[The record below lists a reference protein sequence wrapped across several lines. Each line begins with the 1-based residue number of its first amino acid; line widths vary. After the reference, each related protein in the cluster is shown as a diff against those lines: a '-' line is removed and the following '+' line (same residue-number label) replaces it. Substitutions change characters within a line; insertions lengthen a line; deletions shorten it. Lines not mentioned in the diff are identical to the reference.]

1 VDLRIGT
8 RGSALARWQAEHVKA
23 RLESMGHH
31 VTLNIITTTGDRIQ
45 DRRLESAGGKGAFLK
60 EIEEAMLAR
69 EVDLAVH
76 SLKDV
81 PTLMPEGLRLVAFLE
96 RADPRDA
103 LLSSS
108 GLGLGQLPPGA
119 VVGTTSLRR
128 QALVASLRPDLRLAD
143 LRGNV
148 DTRISRLQEGKYDA
162 IILALAGLTRLGRA
176 AEVTEALE
184 TRVFLPAPGQG
195 AIAIECRADDPA
207 TSDALRPLHHEP
219 TARRIAAERAFLHA
233 FQGGCNV
240 PLGAH
245 AVEEGPGLYLRAFVS
260 RPDGSRMVRAEG
272 RGDDPTALG
281 RRIADELIAQ
291 GARELLQ

>member
-1 VDLRIGT
+1 LELRIGT

-23 RLESMGHH
+23 RLEALGHR
-31 VTLNIITTTGDRIQ
+31 VTLTIITTSGDRIQ
-45 DRRLESAGGKGAFLK
+45 DRRLDTAGGKGAFLK

-81 PTLMPEGLRLVAFLE
+81 PTTLPAGLGLVAFLE

-108 GLGLGQLPPGA
+108 GLGLGQLPAGA

-128 QALVASLRPDLRLAD
+128 QALVASLRPDLRLTD

-162 IILALAGLTRLGRA
+162 IILAMAGLVRLGRA
-176 AEVTEALE
+176 AEVTEALD
-184 TRVFLPAPGQG
+184 TRHFLPAPGQG
-195 AIAIECRADDPA
+195 TIAIECRVADTA
-207 TSDALRPLHHEP
+207 TVAALQALHHAP
-219 TARRIAAERAFLHA
+219 TGRRVAAERAFLDT

-245 AVEEGPGLYLRAFVS
+245 AVEEGTGLALRTFVS
-260 RPDGSRMVRAEG
+260 SPDGARMLSADG
-272 RGDDPTALG
+272 RGDDAEELG
-281 RRIADELIAQ
+281 RRVAGELIAK
-291 GARELLQ
+291 GARDLLA